1 MSAVYAQQVARF
13 ESFPKG
19 GLRRLE
25 CLLETGCLGS
35 RPVGPVAD
43 RTARSDMVSQRHAS
57 GVGSGLQGHQGVG
70 NLYVVHP
77 HMLGAA
83 GVP

>member
-1 MSAVYAQQVARF
+1 VHAQQVARF

-25 CLLETGCLGS
+25 CLLEAGCLGS
-35 RPVGPVAD
+35 RLVGPVAD

-57 GVGSGLQGHQGVG
+57 GVGSGLQGHQGIG

-77 HMLGAA
+77 RMLGAA